1 MLKMCY
7 PPTHKSSIIN
17 IFKTAVQFRANKDE
31 RILKYHIHLLKYVA
45 LRVFLGQTVYENYFN
60 TLFKN
65 VTEKL
70 CW

>member
-1 MLKMCY
+1 MLNMCY
-7 PPTHKSSIIN
+7 PPTNKSSIFN
-17 IFKTAVQFRANKDE
+17 ILKLSVQSRANKDE
-31 RILKYHIHLLKYVA
+31 RILKYHIHIFKYVA

-60 TLFKN
+60 TVLKN